1 MGLQH
6 FMNSRT
12 LATSTGGT
20 PVPTSQAPVVCRR
33 WRQRGAVQVEFALL
47 LLPLF
52 ALVFLIMDVGWAVFA
67 EVSLQEAAREGVRWG
82 ITGQLYTGC
91 SGLDCSIKKVVQEFS
106 FGFVNASE
114 ISIHYYSPCGGP
126 TCTLTEVTGQAGA
139 TAGGNILQVSIS
151 GVTVK
156 SFGAL
161 LRTTSPLS
169 LGATA
174 TDVMEAQPVIPPE

>member
-1 MGLQH
+1 
-6 FMNSRT
+6 MNSRM
-12 LATSTGGT
+12 LGTSTGGA
-20 PVPTSQAPVVCRR
+20 PRLTSQAPVLYRR
-33 WRQRGAVQVEFALL
+33 SSERGAVQVEFSLL
-47 LLPLF
+47 MLPLF
-52 ALVFLIMDVGWAVFA
+52 ALVLLIMDVGWAVFA
-67 EVSLQEAAREGVRWG
+67 QVSLQEAAREGVRWG

-106 FGFVNASE
+106 FGFVNASD
-114 ISIHYYSPCGGP
+114 ISIHYYSPCSGAA
-126 TCTLTEVTGQAGA
+126 CTLTEVTGQAGA

-174 TDVMEAQPVIPPE
+174 TDVMEAQPIIPPE